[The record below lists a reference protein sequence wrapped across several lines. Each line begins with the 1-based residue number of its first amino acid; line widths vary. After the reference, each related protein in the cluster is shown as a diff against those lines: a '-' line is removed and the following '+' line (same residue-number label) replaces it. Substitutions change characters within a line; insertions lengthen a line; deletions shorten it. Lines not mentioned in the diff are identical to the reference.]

1 MTCQLSAISHEC
13 WDSVW
18 SSFLQE
24 KIWGLIDD
32 VCHVSIR
39 NAQQPGLRALS
50 LHKDYIYW
58 GLEHIFFNFPGITCL
73 VPTFGMPRAS
83 GSSPSVFSLLLSLEL
98 IPDPTQLS
106 WCLAFCLTHCQ
117 RLPSDLI

>member
-18 SSFLQE
+18 SSFHQE
-24 KIWGLIDD
+24 KIRGLIDD

-39 NAQQPGLRALS
+39 NAQQPSLRAPS

-58 GLEHIFFNFPGITCL
+58 GLEHIFFQLPRNHLPGPYHWHAKGFWKFP
-73 VPTFGMPRAS
+73 
-83 GSSPSVFSLLLSLEL
+83 
-98 IPDPTQLS
+98 
-106 WCLAFCLTHCQ
+106 
-117 RLPSDLI
+117 